1 MKKNKTWD
9 LTDTQTVEVIGGDME
24 NRIENLEKSSACECS
39 VKIERLEKT
48 IKELQNKLEAIVFS
62 R

>member
-1 MKKNKTWD
+1 
-9 LTDTQTVEVIGGDME
+9 DTQTVEVIGGDME